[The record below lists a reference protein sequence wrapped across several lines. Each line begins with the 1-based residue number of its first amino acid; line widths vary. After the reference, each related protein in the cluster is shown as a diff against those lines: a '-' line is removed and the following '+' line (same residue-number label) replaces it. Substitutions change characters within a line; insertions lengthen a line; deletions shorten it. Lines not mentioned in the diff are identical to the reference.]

1 MTWHSPMP
9 FATRWRNVKERRRGS
24 VIYWV
29 KDAIY
34 LVSGFHV

>member
-9 FATRWRNVKERRRGS
+9 FAVRWRNVTERRRGS
-24 VIYWV
+24 LAYWV

-34 LVSGFHV
+34 LLTGFHC